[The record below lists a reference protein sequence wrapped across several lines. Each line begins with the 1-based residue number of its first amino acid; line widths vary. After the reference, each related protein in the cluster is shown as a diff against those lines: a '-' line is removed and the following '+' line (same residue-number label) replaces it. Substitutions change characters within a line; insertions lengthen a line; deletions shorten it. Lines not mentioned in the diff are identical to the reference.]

1 MYMTTR
7 CLRIPTS
14 EPHMFNP
21 ATPRWTFVEGV
32 VNLLTDLSLNTPI
45 DSPHS
50 VLRGLVKLG
59 DVQSTM
65 LVVERLGVVI
75 ADDEGQ
81 SSPTMKLKSL

>member
-1 MYMTTR
+1 
-7 CLRIPTS
+7 
-14 EPHMFNP
+14 MFNP
-21 ATPRWTFVEGV
+21 ATPCWTFVEGV
-32 VNLLTDLSLNTPI
+32 VNPLTDLSLNTPI

-81 SSPTMKLKSL
+81 SSPTTKLKSL